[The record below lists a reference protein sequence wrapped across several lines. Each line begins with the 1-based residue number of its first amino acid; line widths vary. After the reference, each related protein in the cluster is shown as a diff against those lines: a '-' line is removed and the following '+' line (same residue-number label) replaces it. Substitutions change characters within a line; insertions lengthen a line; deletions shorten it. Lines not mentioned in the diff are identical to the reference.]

1 MPVQVCQNTVQAVF
15 RKRLNRFSA
24 QVDIGSSPHL
34 VHVPNPARLS
44 ELLVPGAQVLLC
56 KAGGPKTTHKLYGVV
71 QGKTVV
77 GIDSRFPNA
86 LFEQAIRDGSLPEF
100 ASWTIPRKEYTF
112 GDSRFDFLL
121 DKNGKKRLV
130 EVKSCS
136 LVMDGAALFPDVPT
150 ERGLRHVRTLT
161 DSVKHGFE
169 PCVVWIVQRPDAE
182 FLTPNVQV
190 QPELQDALRQGLAMG
205 LQLYA
210 YKARIDG
217 LEMSIIGRIPVRVA
231 GLTV

>member
-1 MPVQVCQNTVQAVF
+1 VQVCQNTVQGVF
-15 RKRLNRFSA
+15 RKRVNRFAA
-24 QVDIGSSPHL
+24 QVDIDANPCL

-56 KAGGPKTTHKLYGVV
+56 KAGGPKTSYKLYGVV

-86 LFEQAIRDGSLPEF
+86 LFEQVIKDKSLPEF
-100 ASWTIPRKEYTF
+100 AGWTIQQKEYAF
-112 GDSRFDFLL
+112 NDSRIDFLL
-121 DKNGKKRLV
+121 DKEGKKRLV

-136 LVMDGAALFPDVPT
+136 LVMDGVALFPDVPT

-161 DSVKHGFE
+161 DSVNHGFE

-182 FLTPNVQV
+182 FLTPNVRV
-190 QPELQDALRQGLAMG
+190 QPQLQDALKEGLAMG
-205 LQLYA
+205 LRLYA

-217 LEMSIIGRIPVRVA
+217 LEMSIMGRIPVRVA
-231 GLTV
+231 V